1 MKQYKNETEK
11 DKDKGKYH
19 KILCDIIEMA
29 WETS

>member
-11 DKDKGKYH
+11 DKGKYH
-19 KILCDIIEMA
+19 KIIYGIIEMA

>member
-11 DKDKGKYH
+11 DKGKDQENVYDKT
-19 KILCDIIEMA
+19 EMA